1 MEKLAGDLL
10 LGLKFVKLEILSTLL
25 IDFLYDK
32 LEEFKVRIFGPERV
46 NLPSK
51 QNEYIHIKH

>member
-1 MEKLAGDLL
+1 M